1 MGSKPHR
8 LAVLFDLENMQQM
21 PLVERVIAEAARY
34 GVPVIRCAY
43 GNWDSPGMYT
53 WKECLA
59 LHGIETKQ
67 RLDNSG
73 AKNASDITMIIDAM
87 DIFRSN
93 GVDSF
98 CIVSSDAHFASL
110 AMRIRRKGMFVAGIG
125 NKSAPRS
132 LREACDIFLHAEEL
146 PHPAYQ
152 NRVQNATSGWKK
164 TVREAVMVSA
174 PGDGWILLSTLMENI
189 KKINPLF
196 DTHAFCHSGVLSL
209 VQSCPDVFEISEC
222 PGGDKPA
229 GWHVRIRR
237 DPLQ

>member
-1 MGSKPHR
+1 MQRKCSPSVGNGRDRHTT
-8 LAVLFDLENMQQM
+8 DLGHNQI
-21 PLVERVIAEAARY
+21 LERVNVLR
-34 GVPVIRCAY
+34 PAY
-43 GNWDSPGMYT
+43 T
-53 WKECLA
+53 
-59 LHGIETKQ
+59 LHEFW
-67 RLDNSG
+67 RV
-73 AKNASDITMIIDAM
+73 A
-87 DIFRSN
+87 
-93 GVDSF
+93 
-98 CIVSSDAHFASL
+98 IVL
-110 AMRIRRKGMFVAGIG
+110 AGIG

-164 TVREAVMVSA
+164 TVREAVMVPA

-209 VQSCPDVFEISEC
+209 VQSCPDVFEIFEC
-222 PGGDKPA
+222 PGGDKLA